1 MATCLNKVMILQIT
15 QESGDIVEQL
25 IDYRH
30 LKTDV
35 ICRQGQ

>member
-1 MATCLNKVMILQIT
+1 MAACLNKVMKVQIS
-15 QESGDIVEQL
+15 QESGDTVEQL

>member
-1 MATCLNKVMILQIT
+1 MAARVRKVTKLQNT
-15 QESGDIVEQL
+15 EESGDTVEQL
-25 IDYRH
+25 TDHPH

>member
-1 MATCLNKVMILQIT
+1 MKLQIT

-35 ICRQGQ
+35 MCRQGQ